1 MLLNFADRCLQHGMV
16 VGFLKCGK
24 FQIFRN

>member
-1 MLLNFADRCLQHGMV
+1 LQHGMV